1 MIRCSVLVLWMDLT
15 TTNLIQNRRWANTVK
30 NSDQEFE
37 GRNSVPEAKVLLIN
51 LVEQLSKIQYPHIC
65 EPSILTSVMVAIEQG
80 GPGSAFL
87 GLLDN
92 LQSLWPNPWYLC
104 NRDIDPLLL
113 WYAEYFL
120 SKKDE
125 GYSNQWLQSQHHD
138 EIGQSIDL
146 PQIISLI
153 MSLCSSISLQD
164 SASSRCL

>member
-51 LVEQLSKIQYPHIC
+51 
-65 EPSILTSVMVAIEQG
+65 SVMVAIEQG